1 MSKKAGV
8 RLMILGTVLILA
20 ALSLVVY
27 NRFQEA
33 AAVRAAEQILDRME
47 TVTDGRAH
55 IAATPLPDVLP
66 ETEIDGNR
74 YIGYLRIPS
83 LELELPVMADWS
95 YPQLRV
101 APCRYYGDL
110 RSGMVVAAHNYER
123 HFGRIRQLQSGEELY
138 FVDMNGRAYR
148 YEVAE
153 VEVLPPTAI
162 EEMVSAGWDLTLF
175 TCTYGGKTRVTVRC
189 VLTPDS
195 GCI

>member
-27 NRFQEA
+27 NRCQEA
-33 AAVRAAEQILDRME
+33 AAAREAEQILDRLE
-47 TVTDGRAH
+47 TITGSQAH
-55 IAATPLPDVLP
+55 VAATPLPDVLP
-66 ETEIDGNR
+66 ETEIDENR

-110 RSGMVVAAHNYER
+110 RSGMVIAAHNYER
-123 HFGRIRQLQSGEELY
+123 HFGHIRRLQPGEEVY

-153 VEVLPPTAI
+153 VEVLAPTAI
-162 EEMVSAGWDLTLF
+162 KEMVSADWDMTLF

-189 VLTPDS
+189 VLTPNT
-195 GCI
+195 

>member
-8 RLMILGTVLILA
+8 RLMILGAVLILA

-27 NRFQEA
+27 NCCQEA
-33 AAVRAAEQILDRME
+33 AAARAAEQILDRLE
-47 TVTDGRAH
+47 TITGSQVH
-55 IAATPLPDVLP
+55 VAATPLPDVLP

-110 RSGMVVAAHNYER
+110 RSGMVIAAHNYER
-123 HFGRIRQLQSGEELY
+123 HFGRIRQLQPSEEVY

-153 VEVLPPTAI
+153 VEALAPTAI
-162 EEMVSAGWDLTLF
+162 EEMVSADWDMTLF

-189 VLTPDS
+189 VSTPNA
-195 GCI
+195 

>member
-27 NRFQEA
+27 NRCQEA
-33 AAVRAAEQILDRME
+33 AAAHAAEQILDRLE
-47 TVTDGRAH
+47 TITGSQVHVT
-55 IAATPLPDVLP
+55 ATPLPDVLP
-66 ETEIDGNR
+66 ETEIDGNH

-110 RSGMVVAAHNYER
+110 RSGMVIAAHNYER
-123 HFGRIRQLQSGEELY
+123 HFGRIRQLQPGEAVY

-153 VEVLPPTAI
+153 VEVLAPTAI
-162 EEMVSAGWDLTLF
+162 EEMVSADWDLTLF

-189 VLTPDS
+189 VSTPNA
-195 GCI
+195 

>member
-27 NRFQEA
+27 NRCQEA
-33 AAVRAAEQILDRME
+33 AAAREAEQILDRLE
-47 TVTDGRAH
+47 TITGSQAH
-55 IAATPLPDVLP
+55 VAATPLPDVLP

-110 RSGMVVAAHNYER
+110 RSGMVIAAHNYER
-123 HFGRIRQLQSGEELY
+123 HFGHIRQLQPSEEVY

-153 VEVLPPTAI
+153 VEVLAPTAI
-162 EEMVSAGWDLTLF
+162 KEMVSADWDMTLF

-189 VLTPDS
+189 VLTPNT
-195 GCI
+195 

>member
-8 RLMILGTVLILA
+8 RLMILGAVLILA

-27 NRFQEA
+27 NRCQEA
-33 AAVRAAEQILDRME
+33 AAAREAEQILDRLE
-47 TVTDGRAH
+47 TITGSQVH
-55 IAATPLPDVLP
+55 VAATPLPDVLP

-110 RSGMVVAAHNYER
+110 RSGMVIAAHNYER
-123 HFGRIRQLQSGEELY
+123 HFGRIRQLQPGEEVY

-153 VEVLPPTAI
+153 VEVLAPTAI
-162 EEMVSAGWDLTLF
+162 KEMVSADWDMTLF

-189 VLTPDS
+189 VLTPNT
-195 GCI
+195 